1 MKKSIYQLI
10 KHPLILGSSVIF
22 FGSLGSSLLNYVFNL
37 IMGRTLSVGDYGTFA
52 SLISLFNIFS
62 VFAIAIM
69 MVFAKLS
76 ASLVGQKKE
85 KLIGSLVIAGNK
97 WVGLMSLF
105 ICGLLL
111 IFSVQ
116 ISNFLHIN
124 SQSFIVLIVVSLFF
138 SFLTSVPQGA
148 LQGLLKFGYFSFVNI
163 FSSLIKLIFGIL
175 LVTIGL
181 KALGA
186 IYAFLLSGIAA
197 YLFSFLPL
205 LKYFKT
211 KVSVDKFTLSSLHN
225 KAYAYAIPVFLS
237 NIGIISLVS
246 IDIILVKHYFNPTL
260 AGQYAA
266 LSLMGRSIFYVV
278 SPIASVL
285 FPLIVQ
291 KKERQERLTGTLIL
305 SIVLIVLPSVVL
317 SFIYFFFPRMILSI
331 FFPSSVYLSLAPYLG
346 PFSVFILIYS
356 MCFLLNSFYLSIGK
370 TKVFFFTII
379 SVILQSMSIVF
390 FHDNISQ
397 VITGLIVVSFLLLF
411 SLLIYYRN
419 AAKAS

>member
-76 ASLVGQKKE
+76 ASLIGQKKE

-124 SQSFIVLIVVSLFF
+124 SQSFVVLIVVSLFF
-138 SFLTSVPQGA
+138 SFLTSVPQGT

-246 IDIILVKHYFNPTL
+246 MDIILVKHYFNPTL

-305 SIVLIVLPSVVL
+305 SIALIVLPSVVL
-317 SFIYFFFPRMILSI
+317 SFIYFFFPRMILGI
-331 FFPSSVYLSLAPYLG
+331 FFPNSVYLSLAPYLG

-397 VITGLIVVSFLLLF
+397 VVTGLIVVSFLLLF

-419 AAKAS
+419 ATKA